1 MRHVDTCERLDIIIS
16 TDFIGSRLHKSLLI
30 LGLLVHRPLHGYELH
45 RIVRAHGELYT
56 DLKKA
61 NLYYLL
67 LQSRFAR

>member
-1 MRHVDTCERLDIIIS
+1 M
-16 TDFIGSRLHKSLLI
+16 HKSLLI